1 MGKKVVTA
9 LSKSS
14 MVILFI
20 ITAAAI
26 SLSVLSYQYSEYTA
40 NVIGQN
46 AVNAVQ
52 HDTERQ
58 ASDIRGILINKI
70 NTVVS
75 NLHVIADAPVV
86 VRGED
91 EDELEARVLFNTAGA
106 TIGRP
111 LDFVAWL
118 DSDGRLVWS
127 SNVNATTW
135 NQYAGIDLSSRP
147 YFTEARDTREPYFSS
162 VIESVDNIPRVFM
175 SVPIVDSSDEFKG
188 IVYAGY
194 RLDQAAELVE
204 EQAIGEDSE
213 STVLLLSKEGVLL
226 HSPSSELVGRNLLS
240 EEVQSQFIPS
250 SIPAAEKEKVDEVLR
265 RALNGESGS
274 ADVTINGITNTVA
287 FEPVTINGSHF
298 MTLFVLTP
306 HVFAS
311 DTMFMIN
318 QQQNVS
324 IIIVALIGAVSLSMA
339 LIVLGWNK
347 KLRAAVD
354 ARTAELQQA
363 NDRLVEGHKLQKEFV
378 NIAAHELRT
387 PLQPLL
393 GIVEQLEEEV
403 VGKHQEEFKITKPEV
418 EMLARNTKR
427 LTRLTSDLLDV
438 SRIESNSLKLKK
450 ERIDLQEKVKRV
462 IEDSKSFIDNGRKVD
477 IVFEPSTSSP
487 VIVEADRLRMFEVLS
502 NIIRN
507 AINFTKEGVITVRLD
522 QTDDDYAQISV
533 KDTGS
538 GIDPGIF
545 PKLFTKFA
553 SKSDTGTGLGLFIT
567 KSIIALHG
575 GRIWAENNKDGEGG
589 ATFTFTLPTITAS
602 KTTTTTATSSR
613 IQGEKGSQN

>member
-324 IIIVALIGAVSLSMA
+324 IIIVALIGAVSLGMA

-567 KSIIALHG
+567 KSIIELHG